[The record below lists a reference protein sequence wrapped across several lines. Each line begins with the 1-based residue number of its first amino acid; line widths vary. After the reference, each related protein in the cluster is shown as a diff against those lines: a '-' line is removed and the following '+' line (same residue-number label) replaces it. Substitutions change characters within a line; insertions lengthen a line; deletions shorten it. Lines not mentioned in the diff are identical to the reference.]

1 MDTDIWPFRNR
12 MSIHRE
18 YRILMSFR
26 VINAFHSLP
35 RAFDATSPSRVKV
48 SNVTIAN
55 AALESNALI
64 QARRN

>member
-1 MDTDIWPFRNR
+1 MAIQKPNVD
-12 MSIHRE
+12 S
-18 YRILMSFR
+18 SR
-26 VINAFHSLP
+26 VSNINVVSSDKCFSSLP